1 MSKLKLTL
9 VKSTVRKPE
18 YQKQTAIALGL
29 RKIHQSVEVEDSLTM
44 KGMVRTIN
52 HLIKIE
58 KV

>member
-18 YQKQTAIALGL
+18 YQKQTALALGL
-29 RKIHQSVEVEDSLTM
+29 RKMHQSVEVEDTLTM